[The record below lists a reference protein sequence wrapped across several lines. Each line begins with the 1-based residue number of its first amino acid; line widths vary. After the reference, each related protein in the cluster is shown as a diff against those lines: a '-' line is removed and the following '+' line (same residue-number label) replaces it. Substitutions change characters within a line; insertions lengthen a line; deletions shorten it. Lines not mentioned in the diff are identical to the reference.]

1 MARTHTADCRCSRC
15 VVASTEGSDLLR
27 DCARSAARPSAFLRT
42 MLPPPSSFLLSLSL
56 RPGHRIGIRLRRSE
70 RGKLFPTKL
79 ESDWN
84 RHASC
89 LPSFLLPPTC
99 NLTEL

>member
-1 MARTHTADCRCSRC
+1 MARTSAADCRGSPSAAA
-15 VVASTEGSDLLR
+15 ASTEGSDLLR
-27 DCARSAARPSAFLRT
+27 DCARAARPSAFLRT
-42 MLPPPSSFLLSLSL
+42 MLLPPSPFLLSLSPW

-84 RHASC
+84 RHAC
-89 LPSFLLPPTC
+89 YTLPPAAC
-99 NLTEL
+99 NLTKL

>member
-1 MARTHTADCRCSRC
+1 MARTSAADCRGSPSAA
-15 VVASTEGSDLLR
+15 ASTEGSDLLR
-27 DCARSAARPSAFLRT
+27 DCARAARPSAFLRT
-42 MLPPPSSFLLSLSL
+42 MLLLPPPSFLLSLSPW

-84 RHASC
+84 RHAC
-89 LPSFLLPPTC
+89 YTLPPAAC
-99 NLTEL
+99 NLTKL